1 MGAVFFTLSFLEL
14 SLEAG
19 GWPGRLPAIARRRIR
34 RRSLPPLPKLRHPAL
49 ACEKLGDEG
58 RQGPWA
64 GAGRMG
70 ALIRQQDEG
79 PSRMALSRLM
89 QCVRFHDA

>member
-1 MGAVFFTLSFLEL
+1 LRLSKL

-19 GWPGRLPAIARRRIR
+19 GWPGRLAAIAGGRIR

-58 RQGPWA
+58 CQGPRA
-64 GAGRMG
+64 GAGCMG
-70 ALIRQQDEG
+70 ALVRQQDEG
-79 PSRMALSRLM
+79 PSRMVLRRLM
-89 QCVRFHDA
+89 